1 MKERI
6 KKKFPIGIDDFEKL
20 RQDDFYYVDK
30 TSLIRDLLENWG
42 EVNLFTRPRRF
53 GKSLNMSMLWHFFDI
68 YGNRDI
74 FKGLEIAEETELC
87 RQYMGQFPVIYLSLK
102 GISANT
108 YHGAVGMAIQMI
120 NAEVRRFQYLLD
132 SKKLTKYDKEIVL
145 KLLNSE
151 MEEAVLCS
159 SLKNLSELLYK
170 HHGQK
175 VILLID
181 EYDVPLAKAFDRG
194 YYDEMILLIR
204 NFLGQVLKT
213 NQSLKFAVLTGC
225 MRISKESVFTGLNN
239 LSVFTVSDAEYDEYF
254 GFTDQD
260 VRGMLDYYGLMEQ
273 YDEMKEWYDGF
284 MFGNREVYCP
294 WDVMNHCRKLCI
306 DRTAK
311 PQNYWAN
318 TSGND
323 VVRQF
328 IQRAGRDYTKKEIE
342 KLVAGET
349 ITKQIHQELTYRDV
363 YGSEDNIWSV
373 LFATGYLTKRGCSDG
388 KTVSLA
394 IPNREIREIYT
405 EQIMVLFREGV
416 KENKETLNSFCKA
429 LESGNAEKVEQHFQ
443 EYLKRTISI
452 RDTFVRRN
460 LKENFYHGILIGI
473 LGYMEGWCI
482 SSNQEAGDGYSDI
495 VLESADGEAGILIE
509 IKYAHDGNLE
519 KGCRDAIA
527 QITKN
532 HYEEELYDE
541 GVERILKYG
550 IACYKKRCRVQA
562 AHVRL

>member
-225 MRISKESVFTGLNN
+225 MRISKESVFTGFNN

-416 KENKETLNSFCKA
+416 KENKETLSSFCKA